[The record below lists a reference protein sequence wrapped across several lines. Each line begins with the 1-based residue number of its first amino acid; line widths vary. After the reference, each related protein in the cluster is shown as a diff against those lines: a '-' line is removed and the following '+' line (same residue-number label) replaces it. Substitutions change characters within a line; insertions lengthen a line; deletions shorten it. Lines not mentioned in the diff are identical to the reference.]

1 MKHQTTENPP
11 LLPPLLTF
19 NGDYMLSDLVLQGQV
34 IDALDQVVD
43 CVNVRVDGLEPVD
56 LCPDGR

>member
-1 MKHQTTENPP
+1 M
-11 LLPPLLTF
+11 LP
-19 NGDYMLSDLVLQGQV
+19 DLVLQGQV

-43 CVNVRVDGLEPVD
+43 GVNVGVHRLEPVD